1 MALHEILYTKCHPQW
16 LRNMESIDDL
26 VILGMTWYRKC
37 AIKLAGVNDCI
48 TESCTL

>member
-1 MALHEILYTKCHPQW
+1 MSKCHPYW